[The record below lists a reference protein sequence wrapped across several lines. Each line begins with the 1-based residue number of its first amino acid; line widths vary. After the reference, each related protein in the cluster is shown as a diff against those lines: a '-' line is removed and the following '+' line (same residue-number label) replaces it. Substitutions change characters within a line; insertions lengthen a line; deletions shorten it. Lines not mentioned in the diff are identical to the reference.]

1 MNLGLFFKISFWI
14 ILFIAAGLAA
24 RAAHEIEEYVF
35 ETVFSGDE
43 SIEST
48 RVLWDV
54 SECCS
59 QKTNGFF
66 QIMNAL
72 VGWRSIATVTFF
84 KFYNL
89 DCNRFCI
96 FLLLVRGRTN
106 RTFLES
112 EKLKKIFNSKQSRIY

>member
-35 ETVFSGDE
+35 ETASSGE
-43 SIEST
+43 EST

-54 SECCS
+54 SGCCS

-84 KFYNL
+84 KF
-89 DCNRFCI
+89 
-96 FLLLVRGRTN
+96 
-106 RTFLES
+106 
-112 EKLKKIFNSKQSRIY
+112 